1 VTLKEIKNYFI
12 ESLSGYYSY
21 NEAEAFF
28 FIILEDI
35 FNTSKTKYIL
45 NSNKESNIH
54 LKDFSDIIDQLKNFV
69 PIQHITGKAKFY
81 GRDFF
86 VNSHT
91 LIPRPETE
99 QLTSLIINDY
109 YKQEGLKIID
119 IGTGSGCIA
128 ITLSLE
134 LRHSEIIALD
144 NSYNALKIAKKNSE
158 KYKAKIKFE
167 NKNFFDTY
175 HSYNNNYFD
184 IIVSNPPYIPYKD
197 KKKVDKNVIDYEPNT
212 ALFVPDDSPT
222 VFYEYL
228 KKLADKSL
236 KSNGKIYMEINP
248 DFAKKIINLFEK
260 KYNTSLKKDIFGKN
274 RFIIAQKNE
283 NR

>member
-1 VTLKEIKNYFI
+1 MTLKEIKNYFI

>member
-1 VTLKEIKNYFI
+1 MTLKEIKNYFI

-248 DFAKKIINLFEK
+248 DFAKKIMNLFEK